1 MQVIM
6 FIDWGIVMRL
16 LWCWVQIIAYAILDV
31 LAKAVFGFIILSGE
45 STPSLPEPTK
55 RTFAK

>member
-1 MQVIM
+1 MTH
-6 FIDWGIVMRL
+6 WGIVIRL
-16 LWCWVQIIAYAILDV
+16 IWCCVQIIAYAILDV

-55 RTFAK
+55 RTLAK